1 MNTTKISNRKGRTT
15 MLRLRP
21 FEERDSKYIL
31 SWIKDEEAFRKWS
44 ADRYKTYPAKPEDMI
59 KMYESTDNFY
69 PMTAYDESGV
79 IGHMTLRF
87 TNDKKSIVRFGFV
100 IVDDTKR
107 GMGYG
112 KEMLNLAIQYA
123 REVLGAA
130 KITLGVF
137 ENNAAAE
144 YCYRAVGF
152 KEMDALEE
160 YYHVLG
166 QDWKCLEMEYDFG
179 ENAV

>member
-1 MNTTKISNRKGRTT
+1 
-15 MLRLRP
+15 MLKLRP
-21 FEERDSKYIL
+21 FEAQDAKYIL
-31 SWIKDEEAFRKWS
+31 SWTKDEEAFRKWS
-44 ADRYKTYPAKPEDMI
+44 ADRYETYPAKPEDMI
-59 KMYESTDNFY
+59 QMYEGTDNFY
-69 PMTAYDESGV
+69 PVTAIDEAGIV
-79 IGHMTLRF
+79 GHMTLRF
-87 TNDKKSIVRFGFV
+87 TDDEKSIVRFGFV

-123 REVLGAA
+123 RDDLGAE

-137 ENNAAAE
+137 ENNATAE

-152 KEMDALEE
+152 KDVDASGE

-166 QDWKCLEMEYDFG
+166 QDWKCLEMEYDFDK
-179 ENAV
+179 NTI